1 MDGIRI
7 LGCHLLLKPDFHF
20 GTRLAEAANVMPN
33 AGADG
38 RSGRGA
44 GKEAIPIAGKTGV
57 CVTISGW
64 IYTPS
69 NFWTFL
75 KRTLYTC
82 F

>member
-7 LGCHLLLKPDFHF
+7 LGYHLLLKPDFHF

-57 CVTISGW
+57 V
-64 IYTPS
+64 
-69 NFWTFL
+69 
-75 KRTLYTC
+75 
-82 F
+82 